1 MEATNMP
8 EDSDLRSRVVGLEHA
23 TQTNN
28 QRLTTLEAWQ
38 RQRDID
44 SARQDEKW
52 VAMEARIDT
61 RFSGLENSV
70 KGIQATLS
78 RIMWIVVGGILSAV
92 VVFIS
97 SGGLKLV

>member
-1 MEATNMP
+1 MP

-28 QRLTTLEAWQ
+28 QRLAVLETWQ

-44 SARQDEKW
+44 RARHDEKW

-61 RFSGLENSV
+61 RFSGLEYSV
-70 KGIQATLS
+70 KGIQTTLS
-78 RIMWIVVGGILSAV
+78 RIMWIVLGGIGAGFV
-92 VVFIS
+92 TFVI

>member
-8 EDSDLRSRVVGLEHA
+8 EESDLRSRVVGLEHA
-23 TQTNN
+23 TQSNN
-28 QRLTTLEAWQ
+28 QRLTILEGWQ

-44 SARQDEKW
+44 SARHDEKW

-61 RFSGLENSV
+61 RFNGLESSV

>member
-1 MEATNMP
+1 MP
-8 EDSDLRSRVVGLEHA
+8 DTENDLRARVVGLEHA

-44 SARQDEKW
+44 SARHDEKW

-61 RFSGLENSV
+61 RFSGLEYSV
-70 KGIQATLS
+70 KSIMSSLS
-78 RIMWIVVGGILSAV
+78 RINWMIIGGLVAAFVAFVVGG
-92 VVFIS
+92 
-97 SGGLKLV
+97 GLKSL